1 MMGYCHNLLCE
12 DSECVSGPDQVPDTT
27 CEECNRDKPTSPW
40 DERLTHEDV
49 EQAKPVIE
57 LGTDYTRVKP
67 AIKNIAE
74 SLLNAKEAPEAPV
87 ESAYYITTRY
97 ETHTT
102 ADIVSGL
109 GMGLHVR
116 VPREFRTPESELRF
130 RIMGTLKSKDARER
144 ARDVKLFCIEERN
157 A

>member
-1 MMGYCHNLLCE
+1 MSE
-12 DSECVSGPDQVPDTT
+12 DND
-27 CEECNRDKPTSPW
+27 N
-40 DERLTHEDV
+40 
-49 EQAKPVIE
+49 PVIE

-74 SLLNAKEAPEAPV
+74 TMLNAKEAPESPV
-87 ESAYYITTRY
+87 ESSYYIMTRH

-116 VPREFRTPESELRF
+116 VPREFRSPESELRF
-130 RIMGTLKSKDARER
+130 KIMGTLKGKDARER
-144 ARDVKLFCIEERN
+144 ARDVRLFCIEERN

>member
-1 MMGYCHNLLCE
+1 M
-12 DSECVSGPDQVPDTT
+12 S
-27 CEECNRDKPTSPW
+27 NRDKPTSPW
-40 DERLTHEDV
+40 DERLTHEGV
-49 EQAKPVIE
+49 AQAKPVIE
-57 LGTDYTRVKP
+57 IGTDYTRVKP

-87 ESAYYITTRY
+87 ESAYYIMTRY
-97 ETHTT
+97 DHGTT
-102 ADIVSGL
+102 AEIVSGL

-116 VPREFRTPESELRF
+116 VPREFRSPESELRF

-144 ARDVKLFCIEERN
+144 ARDVKLFCVEERKH